1 MPVDMRAW
9 RKALF
14 EVVDSIA
21 DEELQRRSWLGSGP
35 EEWSPD
41 EAFCQYFGDAGAEEF
56 LGRTDTGLSQ
66 RQIEAGRE
74 LTALMRQLSDETPA
88 HIKPADLID
97 DPRWRKI
104 REAAARFR
112 VLLLKTGN
120 MAA

>member
-1 MPVDMRAW
+1 MAVDIRAW

-14 EVVDSIA
+14 EVVDALA
-21 DEELQRRSWLGSGP
+21 DEELQRRSWFGIGP

-56 LGRTDTGLSQ
+56 LDRADTGLNQ
-66 RQIEAGRE
+66 WQIEAGRE
-74 LTALMRQLSDETPA
+74 LTTLLRRLSDETSA
-88 HIKPADLID
+88 HIDPAELID

-104 REAAARFR
+104 RDAAARFR
-112 VLLLKTGN
+112 ALLLKAGN